1 MYTQTQDRSRLQE
14 TLRDGAA
21 RVIDQVARI
30 PADTSQPRLLRWL
43 LVAGLLF
50 LAWRFAKGLKTLF
63 WTVFGLAMAFWW
75 TGGWC
80 GLDWDRARRPRRIRL
95 SSRGLAG

>member
-1 MYTQTQDRSRLQE
+1 MYTQTQDRSRLHD
-14 TLRDGAA
+14 TLRDGVA

-75 TGGWC
+75 TGGWWYLL
-80 GLDWDRARRPRRIRL
+80 G
-95 SSRGLAG
+95 